1 MKRIVVNEKQKKN
14 LLEISDLDDFNP
26 TLNNEVVPSEDPEE
40 EEKRLEALSS
50 FLNIIIRRLE
60 EVSSNLLEVKE
71 FIETDPYAKENIEKF
86 KPFFDDINN
95 LINSVDHIYDNMPYE
110 Y

>member
-1 MKRIVVNEKQKKN
+1 MKRIIVNENQKKN
-14 LLEISDLDDFNP
+14 LLEMSSLDDLNL
-26 TLNNEVVPSEDPEE
+26 TLDNEVAPTESLEDEQ
-40 EEKRLEALSS
+40 KRLEDLSS

-60 EVSSNLLEVKE
+60 VVNSNLLEVKE
-71 FIETDPYAKENIEKF
+71 FIETDPYAKENLEKF